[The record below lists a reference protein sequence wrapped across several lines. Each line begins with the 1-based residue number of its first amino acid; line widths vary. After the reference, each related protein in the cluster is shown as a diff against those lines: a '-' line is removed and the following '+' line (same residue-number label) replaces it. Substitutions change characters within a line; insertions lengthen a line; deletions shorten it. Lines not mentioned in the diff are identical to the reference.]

1 MATFKIRTLAYG
13 KELERVY
20 LEDGETSVTVPD
32 GVTKLGIFAFKGLT
46 TLKEVILPDSVEEC
60 TTHFYDCPALKHIR
74 FSENMPGIGSTCFL
88 RCTGLEEIHLP
99 PNIREIGNE
108 AFKECTS
115 LREVVLG
122 EHTDHIWFRVFQGCT
137 ALQRVVFQAEFE
149 YIKPDAFLGCTSLCA
164 LDFAVP
170 PKPGSMLYLQLTHI
184 FENDPKLAR
193 RMRQAGNLT
202 GTLEA
207 IAVGATRHCD

>member
-60 TTHFYDCPALKHIR
+60 TTNFYDCPALKHIR

-88 RCTGLEEIHLP
+88 RCTGLEEIRLP

-122 EHTDHIWFRVFQGCT
+122 EHTDHLWFRVFQGCT
-137 ALQRVVFQAEFE
+137 ALQR
-149 YIKPDAFLGCTSLCA
+149 
-164 LDFAVP
+164 VP

-184 FENDPKLAR
+184 FETDPKLAR
-193 RMRQAGNLT
+193 RMLQAGNLT

-207 IAVGATRHCD
+207 IAVETTRHCDSETCETYSQ